1 MNKYN
6 ILQTELN
13 KITIINNNLI
23 NQNNNYK
30 INISELNNKIDDLCE
45 ENELKDRLISKYI
58 NKLNND
64 K

>member
-1 MNKYN
+1 M
-6 ILQTELN
+6 LQTELN
-13 KITIINNNLI
+13 KIIIIHSNLI

-30 INISELNNKIDDLCE
+30 ITISELNNKLNDLYE

-58 NKLNND
+58 DKLNNE